1 MSEFS
6 FLISFTSND
15 SKRIYPENSGCD
27 FYFRLEKRLKT
38 DQGRWNVTLFNFHNS
53 EINPQNDTA
62 IICMDGVTQ
71 SVVGDNMWLP
81 CLNRYPKGY
90 LSLSTK
96 FPGVTMISPNVAG
109 EDRARSLIAEDQ
121 ARELQERHR
130 KSLLPP
136 EGVVSDPDQNPHLAA
151 ASETYRQA
159 NSNPGHSIQRV
170 KHKRELSVVD
180 LREKLLQSPTWNK

>member
-1 MSEFS
+1 MA
-6 FLISFTSND
+6 
-15 SKRIYPENSGCD
+15 ENG
-27 FYFRLEKRLKT
+27 
-38 DQGRWNVTLFNFHNS
+38 N
-53 EINPQNDTA
+53 
-62 IICMDGVTQ
+62 TQ
-71 SVVGDNMWLP
+71 SPSWKVYREYFNRRAKGQEPKHLYDGINRGDSLVTTASKGP
-81 CLNRYPKGY
+81 FADPLNDAGIIGDDVAQQ
-90 LSLSTK
+90 SLSTK

-170 KHKRELSVVD
+170 KCKRELSVVD
-180 LREKLLQSPTWNK
+180 LREKLLQSPTWNKRQKKN